1 MLPTLPPNTMLQN
14 RYRIVQLLKA
24 GGMGEVYEA
33 FDERLSSQVALKR
46 LTILNPNSAVLQA
59 FKREAKLLA
68 NLRHPA
74 LPRVS
79 DHFEEQQSQFLVME
93 FVAGPDLDDIL
104 QAQNKPFSINVVLR
118 WADQLLDALD
128 YLHSQNPPILHRD
141 IKPQNLKV
149 TDRGQIMLLDFGIAK
164 GSVGLAATAS
174 NLSIFGY
181 TPGYAPLEQMQSVG
195 TSERSDLYALGATL
209 YHLITNVTPPDA
221 LARAS
226 NQIYGQPDSLQPAH
240 VVNPA
245 VPLVISNVLIDSLAL
260 NINQRPASAA
270 AMRQALQHIPTI
282 ATPVANPPAPSSAGQ
297 PTIRVVS
304 PAIAISADPPTIPI
318 RQPATRSIIT
328 PNNAQKM
335 VNLETLTGHS
345 DGVLSVGWSSNE
357 INIASASLDGTVRLW
372 NVNGSFHN
380 QLSTKGVT
388 SIAWSPDGK
397 ILASTSRDR
406 TVRLWSAD
414 GSGRAIL
421 VGHTDSVTSVAWS
434 PDGTMLASASLDR
447 TVRLWNTDGSVRTQ
461 FAGHTD
467 RVTSVAWSPDGTTI
481 ASASFDNTIRLW
493 NTNGSFRNPFK
504 GHSSN
509 IYSVAWNP
517 DGTMLASASRDRT
530 VGLWDIYGSFIN
542 QFVGHTDDVWA
553 IAWSP
558 ASVTTVLTHTDPS
571 LWQRYERGYDD
582 S

>member
-46 LTILNPNSAVLQA
+46 LTILNPNPAVLQA

-181 TPGYAPLEQMQSVG
+181 TPGYAPLEQMQGVG

-240 VVNPA
+240 IVNPS
-245 VPLVISNVLIDSLAL
+245 VPLAISNVLIDSLAL
-260 NINQRPASAA
+260 NINQRPANAA
-270 AMRQALQHIPTI
+270 AMRQALQKPT
-282 ATPVANPPAPSSAGQ
+282 AGGSSAGQ
-297 PTIRVVS
+297 STIRVVTPPLVA
-304 PAIAISADPPTIPI
+304 PAVLSSSLSQSTIRVAPPPPVAPKSLSAGQLWQDIDDNIALSDNQPHRRESLDEVEISFSWIFWFVLVVVI
-318 RQPATRSIIT
+318 C
-328 PNNAQKM
+328 
-335 VNLETLTGHS
+335 
-345 DGVLSVGWSSNE
+345 GVL
-357 INIASASLDGTVRLW
+357 
-372 NVNGSFHN
+372 
-380 QLSTKGVT
+380 
-388 SIAWSPDGK
+388 
-397 ILASTSRDR
+397 
-406 TVRLWSAD
+406 
-414 GSGRAIL
+414 
-421 VGHTDSVTSVAWS
+421 
-434 PDGTMLASASLDR
+434 
-447 TVRLWNTDGSVRTQ
+447 
-461 FAGHTD
+461 AG
-467 RVTSVAWSPDGTTI
+467 I
-481 ASASFDNTIRLW
+481 F
-493 NTNGSFRNPFK
+493 
-504 GHSSN
+504 
-509 IYSVAWNP
+509 
-517 DGTMLASASRDRT
+517 
-530 VGLWDIYGSFIN
+530 
-542 QFVGHTDDVWA
+542 
-553 IAWSP
+553 
-558 ASVTTVLTHTDPS
+558 
-571 LWQRYERGYDD
+571 
-582 S
+582 

>member
-46 LTILNPNSAVLQA
+46 LTILNPNPAVLQA

-181 TPGYAPLEQMQSVG
+181 TPGYAPLEQMQGVG

-260 NINQRPASAA
+260 NINQRPANAA
-270 AMRQALQHIPTI
+270 AMRQALQKPT
-282 ATPVANPPAPSSAGQ
+282 AGGSSAGQ
-297 PTIRVVS
+297 STIRVVTPPLVA
-304 PAIAISADPPTIPI
+304 PA
-318 RQPATRSIIT
+318 
-328 PNNAQKM
+328 
-335 VNLETLTGHS
+335 
-345 DGVLSVGWSSNE
+345 VLSSSLSQST
-357 INIASASLDGTVRLW
+357 IRVAPPPPVAPKSLSAGQLWQDIDDNIVLQRKV
-372 NVNGSFHN
+372 
-380 QLSTKGVT
+380 
-388 SIAWSPDGK
+388 P
-397 ILASTSRDR
+397 TSR
-406 TVRLWSAD
+406 
-414 GSGRAIL
+414 
-421 VGHTDSVTSVAWS
+421 
-434 PDGTMLASASLDR
+434 
-447 TVRLWNTDGSVRTQ
+447 
-461 FAGHTD
+461 
-467 RVTSVAWSPDGTTI
+467 
-481 ASASFDNTIRLW
+481 
-493 NTNGSFRNPFK
+493 
-504 GHSSN
+504 
-509 IYSVAWNP
+509 
-517 DGTMLASASRDRT
+517 
-530 VGLWDIYGSFIN
+530 
-542 QFVGHTDDVWA
+542 
-553 IAWSP
+553 
-558 ASVTTVLTHTDPS
+558 
-571 LWQRYERGYDD
+571 
-582 S
+582 